1 MSLVNKGESEKSG
14 LTSRQKAIIQI
25 LTQFTATN
33 PVTVSAISEKL
44 KLSSRTIL
52 REMPKI
58 EKWLSQNE
66 FKFIRKP
73 GVGLVLDE
81 NLENQKYILELLE
94 VENIENDYSKEERR
108 KLILVELL
116 SNKEPLKALYFKS
129 KFKISEGTLN
139 SDLEFLNEWLKTYGV
154 SIVKRPGLG
163 IYIDGSESGYRQAIA
178 NAVYEFM
185 NEDDI
190 LGILNTAKNNQD
202 SSRLEINSKS
212 RLFNFIDNS
221 TMEIIEEILVD
232 IEKRMH
238 IKYTDSAY
246 MGLIVHISLAVKRIQ
261 NFEKIEM
268 EQEKLSKLEM
278 MPEFSVAEE
287 IGKAIESKMGVVIPK
302 DEIGFIT
309 MHLISAKIWI
319 TENKSRLYSGTIN
332 IRQLVLTII
341 ILMEKELK
349 VYLRDN
355 EMLVEDL
362 CNHIA
367 PVISRL
373 SMNVN
378 IKNSQLKTIKE
389 KYSDIY
395 EATEKSCDILKEA
408 VGVDKI
414 PETEIA
420 FIAMH
425 FCVAVEKIKS
435 AENKVSVVVVCPT
448 GLGTSKMLAVNLT
461 KYFHNIE
468 ISDIVS
474 AINIDVD
481 KLINDGIDFIVSTI
495 HLSIDFPYVCVNPIL
510 LEQDKILIKNAIDG
524 IDKEKSIKKVL
535 VEKNNIGKDEI
546 IYISKLG
553 DEILNLI
560 STVRLYNILSVKDK
574 YELIDVASSI
584 FAENMD
590 SKNRIFQSLKKRENI
605 ASTYIGDLK
614 MMLLHCKT
622 DGVSNCSFGYVRLK
636 TPLKEDEC
644 LINGAVVMLVPNDD
658 NKVYMDIMSEISGA
672 LVENQGFLNAIQE
685 KNSDDISRELEK
697 SLLKFY
703 KKTVLKRM
711 EC

>member
-1 MSLVNKGESEKSG
+1 
-14 LTSRQKAIIQI
+14 
-25 LTQFTATN
+25 
-33 PVTVSAISEKL
+33 
-44 KLSSRTIL
+44 
-52 REMPKI
+52 
-58 EKWLSQNE
+58 
-66 FKFIRKP
+66 
-73 GVGLVLDE
+73 
-81 NLENQKYILELLE
+81 
-94 VENIENDYSKEERR
+94 
-108 KLILVELL
+108 
-116 SNKEPLKALYFKS
+116 
-129 KFKISEGTLN
+129 
-139 SDLEFLNEWLKTYGV
+139 
-154 SIVKRPGLG
+154 
-163 IYIDGSESGYRQAIA
+163 
-178 NAVYEFM
+178 
-185 NEDDI
+185 
-190 LGILNTAKNNQD
+190 
-202 SSRLEINSKS
+202 
-212 RLFNFIDNS
+212 
-221 TMEIIEEILVD
+221 
-232 IEKRMH
+232 
-238 IKYTDSAY
+238 
-246 MGLIVHISLAVKRIQ
+246 
-261 NFEKIEM
+261 
-268 EQEKLSKLEM
+268 
-278 MPEFSVAEE
+278 
-287 IGKAIESKMGVVIPK
+287 
-302 DEIGFIT
+302 
-309 MHLISAKIWI
+309 
-319 TENKSRLYSGTIN
+319 
-332 IRQLVLTII
+332 
-341 ILMEKELK
+341 
-349 VYLRDN
+349 
-355 EMLVEDL
+355 
-362 CNHIA
+362 
-367 PVISRL
+367 
-373 SMNVN
+373 
-378 IKNSQLKTIKE
+378 
-389 KYSDIY
+389 
-395 EATEKSCDILKEA
+395 
-408 VGVDKI
+408 
-414 PETEIA
+414 
-420 FIAMH
+420 MH

-524 IDKEKSIKKVL
+524 IDKEKPIKKVL

-590 SKNRIFQSLKKRENI
+590 IKNRIFQSLKKREDI
-605 ASTYIGDLK
+605 ASTYIGDFK

>member
-1 MSLVNKGESEKSG
+1 MSLVKKRENKKSG
-14 LTSRQKAIIQI
+14 LTSRQKAIIEI
-25 LTQFTATN
+25 LTKFTAAN

-58 EKWLSQNE
+58 EKWLSDNE

-81 NLENQKYILELLE
+81 SLENQKLILELLE
-94 VENIENDYSKEERR
+94 IENIENDYSKDDRR

-116 SNKEPLKALYFKS
+116 SAKEPLKSFYFTS
-129 KFKISEGTLN
+129 KFKISEGTLSN
-139 SDLEFLNEWLKTYGV
+139 DLDFLSEWLGNYGV
-154 SIVKRPGLG
+154 NIIRKPGLG
-163 IYIDGSESGYRQAIA
+163 VYIEGSESGYRQAIV

-185 NEDDI
+185 SEEDI
-190 LGILNTAKNNQD
+190 LALLNGKKDTF
-202 SSRLEINSKS
+202 ENSTIALKSQS
-212 RLFNFIDNS
+212 RLFNFIDDY
-221 TMEIIEEILVD
+221 TMKIVEEIL
-232 IEKRMH
+232 INTEQKMH

-268 EQEKLSKLEM
+268 EKEKLSKLEM

-287 IGKAIESKMGVVIPK
+287 IGRALESSLEISVPK

-309 MHLISAKIWI
+309 MHLVSAKIWI
-319 TENKSRLYSGTIN
+319 TEKKGRFDSDNIN
-332 IRQLVLTII
+332 IRQLVLTLIM
-341 ILMEKELK
+341 LVEKELDI
-349 VYLRDN
+349 YLRDN

-367 PVISRL
+367 PVLSRL
-373 SMNVN
+373 SMNVK

-389 KYSDIY
+389 NYGDIY
-395 EATEKSCDILKEA
+395 RATEKGCEILKDA
-408 VGVDKI
+408 AGVKKV

-425 FCVAVEKIKS
+425 FCAAVEKIHS
-435 AENKVSVVVVCPT
+435 AENQISVVVVCPT
-448 GLGTSKMLAVNLT
+448 GLGTSRMLAVNIT

-468 ISDIVS
+468 IKDIVS

-481 KLINDGIDFIVSTI
+481 RLSREGIDLIVSTV
-495 HLSIDFPYVCVNPIL
+495 HLDVDFPSVCVNPIL
-510 LEQDKILIKNAIDG
+510 LEQDKILIKNAIG
-524 IDKEKSIKKVL
+524 SISKNKTAKKEPEGKKNIDK
-535 VEKNNIGKDEI
+535 NEI

-553 DEILNLI
+553 SEILNLLTTI
-560 STVRLYNILSVKDK
+560 KLLNIHSVSDRD
-574 YELIDVASSI
+574 ELIDKASGL
-584 FAENMD
+584 FARNFEA
-590 SKNRIFQSLKKRENI
+590 KRLIAESLEKRERV
-605 ASTYIGDLK
+605 AGTYISDFK

-622 DGVSNCSFGYVRLK
+622 KGTDQCCFGYVRLEN
-636 TPLKEDEC
+636 PMEFKEGIV
-644 LINGAVVMLVPNDD
+644 LGAIVMLVPEEN
-658 NKVYMDIMSEISGA
+658 NRVHMDIMSEVSGA
-672 LVENQGFLNAIQE
+672 LIENEAFFLAVRDKGEDQ
-685 KNSDDISRELEK
+685 ISTELEK

-703 KKTVLKRM
+703 RKTILKRM